1 MEQLKK
7 IKKQCKMINRN
18 IYIYMHYSLLRFF
31 NYSFP
36 FMYFYITKIWTFIYY
51 IQVVFEFLHFVYLF
65 RCYGHLI
72 PIYPNAHIFLIIY
85 FYFTFIF
92 LLSIFL

>member
-1 MEQLKK
+1 
-7 IKKQCKMINRN
+7 MINRN
-18 IYIYMHYSLLRFF
+18 IYIYICIIHYYDFLIIRFH
-31 NYSFP
+31 S
-36 FMYFYITKIWTFIYY
+36 MYFYITKIWTFIYY

-85 FYFTFIF
+85 CYFIFIF

>member
-1 MEQLKK
+1 
-7 IKKQCKMINRN
+7 
-18 IYIYMHYSLLRFF
+18 MHYSLLRFF

-65 RCYGHLI
+65 RCYGHLF
-72 PIYPNAHIFLIIY
+72 PIYSNAHIFLIIY
-85 FYFTFIF
+85 FYFFTIDFSLNYSAFIILF
-92 LLSIFL
+92 NLNNYA